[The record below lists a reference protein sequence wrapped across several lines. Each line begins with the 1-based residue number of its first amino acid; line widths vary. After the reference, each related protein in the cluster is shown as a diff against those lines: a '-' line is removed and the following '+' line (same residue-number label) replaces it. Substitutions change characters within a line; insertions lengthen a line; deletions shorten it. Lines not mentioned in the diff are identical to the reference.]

1 MTAREL
7 LHLTRDTSI
16 RWGSVPLPFPFL
28 PSQSPRSEVKPD
40 AGRGHECE
48 RLDLTLTCRCVNTL
62 LRCPFPFNL
71 SPSISPH
78 VLSAGPFLGA
88 SYLFNL
94 KAMFCLCLCFVS
106 LLCFGF
112 CSVSVCAALQAISVT
127 NFYGL
132 FLVFRVHPIVPTAL
146 CVCLCVR

>member
-1 MTAREL
+1 MGFRPPAF
-7 LHLTRDTSI
+7 
-16 RWGSVPLPFPFL
+16 PLSAL
-28 PSQSPRSEVKPD
+28 ATPRSEVKPD

-62 LRCPFPFNL
+62 LRCPFPFDP

-106 LLCFGF
+106 LVCFGF

-127 NFYGL
+127 IFYGL

-146 CVCLCVR
+146 CVCVSTHMRVESAN